1 MENNNN
7 FMYGND
13 QPKTN
18 GMMDSIGDPY
28 AGGSNGMMD
37 SLDPNSAN
45 VGGMDS
51 VNANANYGGAQ
62 NAYNQTNA
70 YAQNGGYNGQAAA
83 GTATKRYTADAYE
96 NPGQF
101 SAGTAYTPI
110 NQRIAAASN
119 ENVALGVVG
128 AVIGTML
135 GLVVWCIIGAM
146 GFISWIGGLALVA
159 GAFFGYI
166 LLAKDIGKTGTLIVA
181 LLVIA
186 SVYIG
191 TRLTYAISIHKVLKD
206 EFESYDLDAETLE
219 LSEDILGFDI
229 DASTPEIF
237 VNLNDYLDAVDGRSD
252 FNGDLAYGYLFT
264 IAASAAF
271 IAKRRKR

>member
-28 AGGSNGMMD
+28 AGSSNGMMD
-37 SLDPNSAN
+37 SLDPNAAM
-45 VGGMDS
+45 GG
-51 VNANANYGGAQ
+51 VNADAGYGGAQ
-62 NAYNQTNA
+62 NAYSRTNA
-70 YAQNGGYNGQAAA
+70 YNQNSGYNGQAAA
-83 GTATKRYTADAYE
+83 GTATKRYSADAYE

-101 SAGTAYTPI
+101 TSGTDYTPI
-110 NQRIAAASN
+110 NQRIAAASK

-128 AVIGTML
+128 AIIGTIL
-135 GLVVWCIIGAM
+135 GLVIWCIIGAM

-166 LLAKDIGKTGTLIVA
+166 LLAKDIGKTGILIVA

-191 TRLTYAISIHKVLKD
+191 TRLNYAISIHDVLEE
-206 EFESYDLDAETLE
+206 EFQTYDMDYEMLE
-219 LSEDILGFDI
+219 LSEKILGFDI

-237 VNLNDYLDAVDGRSD
+237 VNLNDYLDAVDGRSE
-252 FNGDLAYGYLFT
+252 FYGDLAYGYLFT
-264 IAASAAF
+264 VAASAAF
-271 IAKRRKR
+271 IAKRNRR